1 MKLEKKNVLV
11 IIFFSLLVLLISILF
26 NKSLNTMVKFL
37 LSGLFI
43 LIGLG
48 LFALYDKFSEDDK
61 IKKEQKLKEEKERKK
76 KEEYERLLKE
86 RKQHIEELKK
96 DGLNKINIQ
105 SKLNTTNMATSINT
119 YQGDKLM
126 VTFFGG
132 KLIIYSVDIVQY
144 SFTELLYT
152 KEFSF
157 NTYNAIEMKENKNWI
172 CVCGYPC
179 IKIIE
184 TCITNLSGKENNSF
198 KVIQYLD
205 CSKYNKEI
213 LRVIELTND
222 SLISISTDY
231 LLIWNKN
238 PEKKEYEINK
248 DKVVNYTKYE
258 NLLIL
263 SNLLKIDEENIVVL
277 KQSNSN
283 LTKSSINFME
293 IKDPKSNEIPEDTK
307 IIDLKITPLGS
318 NTNNLCVLNEK
329 DKTFCVGCI
338 NGVGIIYGINKE
350 LIQFVELENEIKNID
365 TYFDGSIIVFI
376 KYEEKK
382 DSEGCSYNFIQFKKE
397 QNSENCNDFQYNGIV
412 RKTSD
417 KIDDGIKVMNSYKDG
432 IIIIGDEKANLQ
444 LWH

>member
-26 NKSLNTMVKFL
+26 NKSLNPILKFL
-37 LSGLFI
+37 LSGLLF

-48 LFALYDKFSEDDK
+48 LFVLHDKFSADE
-61 IKKEQKLKEEKERKK
+61 KKEKAQKLKEEEERKK
-76 KEEYERLLKE
+76 KEEYERILKE
-86 RKQHIEELKK
+86 RNNHIEELKK

-119 YQGDKLM
+119 YQGDKIM

-144 SFTELLYT
+144 SFIELLYT

-184 TCITNLSGKENNSF
+184 TNIKNLSGKENNSF

-222 SLISISTDY
+222 TLISISTDY
-231 LLIWNKN
+231 LLIWNKT
-238 PEKKEYEINK
+238 PEKKEYEINE
-248 DKVVNYTKYE
+248 DKIVNYTKYE
-258 NLLIL
+258 NLLII
-263 SNLLKIDEENIVVL
+263 SNLLKIDDENIIIL

-293 IKDPKSNEIPEDTK
+293 IKDPKSKDMPEETK
-307 IIDLKITPLGS
+307 IILQITPLGS
-318 NTNNLCVLNEK
+318 NTNNLC
-329 DKTFCVGCI
+329 
-338 NGVGIIYGINKE
+338 E
-350 LIQFVELENEIKNID
+350 LM
-365 TYFDGSIIVFI
+365 T
-376 KYEEKK
+376 KYE
-382 DSEGCSYNFIQFKKE
+382 NFFISKE
-397 QNSENCNDFQYNGIV
+397 ADVWYYS
-412 RKTSD
+412 R
-417 KIDDGIKVMNSYKDG
+417 
-432 IIIIGDEKANLQ
+432 L
-444 LWH
+444 